1 MLRVVQTSL
10 IVFALLAGA
19 LTHAPAASARI
30 VWRAGAERGLMREW
44 ANYSCQRGR
53 RISRVS
59 PGAHGRYAYRV
70 RLFDG
75 DDSYGER
82 CEMAMGAPMRRGFPV
97 FRKNTKSWIAY
108 QVLIPPR
115 WPGSGWRY
123 NEISQFKSVNDLCG
137 PPLSLHVEQ
146 GRLLLFKS
154 ADNRSSCTGWPIW
167 SARMRFGRW
176 IKLLYHVKWSS
187 NPRRGWVEL
196 YGSLDGGRVKRL
208 LKRRRTFT
216 MKKDGRG
223 RTRPVS
229 ARLGIYRDRSIRGD
243 ATAYFDGFTIATDR
257 AGAVRGA
264 FGP

>member
-19 LTHAPAASARI
+19 LTHASPASARI

-59 PGAHGRYAYRV
+59 PGSSGRYAYRV
-70 RLFDG
+70 RLYDG
-75 DDSYGER
+75 DNSYGER

-97 FRKNTKSWIAY
+97 FRNNTKSWVAY
-108 QVLIPPR
+108 QVLIPRP
-115 WPGSGWRY
+115 WPGYAWRY
-123 NEISQFKSVNDLCG
+123 NVITQFKSVADMCG

-146 GRLLLFKS
+146 GRMLLFKS
-154 ADNRSSCTGWPIW
+154 ADNRGSCTGWPIW
-167 SARMRFGRW
+167 SARMQFGRW

-196 YGSLDGGRVKRL
+196 FGSLHGGRIQRL
-208 LKRRRTFT
+208 MKRRRTFT
-216 MKKDGRG
+216 MKKDSRG
-223 RTRPVS
+223 RTRAVS

-264 FGP
+264 FGR